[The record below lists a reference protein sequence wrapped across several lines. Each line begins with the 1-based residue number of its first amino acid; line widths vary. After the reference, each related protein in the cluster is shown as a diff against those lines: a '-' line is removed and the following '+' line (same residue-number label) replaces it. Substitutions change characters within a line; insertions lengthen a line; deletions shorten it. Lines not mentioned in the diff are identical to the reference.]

1 MADSEEGGLGA
12 RRVRFKPGG
21 KAGEGPLGPR
31 PGFLSPG
38 GKGGGE
44 GGGDSGAYKN
54 PLFAGSRSDP
64 VRCGSS
70 PGPPPPPSP
79 FPLASLPS
87 PVRRMARRGE
97 HIGWLGVIGSY
108 VIGSAMV
115 LLLVQIIVYTF
126 AIGTPMVRIVRFA
139 ADSVEESGGKVP
151 IEMNIGATDIDSIL
165 NQVISSPSVGAIMR
179 MMTPDGNEVD
189 IVEVVEPGSV
199 SKSLSLDDALPR
211 VSALSREKGNRPG
224 AGADA
229 EPAAP
234 EVPVLDILT
243 EELGDGLNDL
253 SLPVTEPVPVDE
265 LPPTDPL
272 KGVLVESPRGDAL
285 KEGLPVGSGAAE
297 GAAGAADAPEP
308 REEGRGAVE
317 EPAAPLSVAD
327 AAAEAFM
334 AWCRSAPCMDGASM
348 GCTEI
353 SRGLA
358 KGEKSPGVPAIP
370 PPREFCDAADVV
382 NLQNC
387 LCDPALLQVPQVSE
401 LVSVAPLLGAVC
413 RLSGP
418 VVAPALSNCP

>member
-1 MADSEEGGLGA
+1 MADAEEGGLAA

-21 KAGEGPLGPR
+21 AAGEGGAGPR

-38 GKGGGE
+38 KVGPGE
-44 GGGDSGAYKN
+44 GGGGDSGTYKN

-64 VRCGSS
+64 RSG
-70 PGPPPPPSP
+70 GAEQPPP

-87 PVRRMARRGE
+87 PVRSMARRGRAV
-97 HIGWLGVIGSY
+97 GWLGVVGSY

-126 AIGTPMVRIVRFA
+126 AIGTPMVQIVRFA
-139 ADSVEESGGKVP
+139 AESVEASGGKVP

-165 NQVISSPSVGAIMR
+165 NQVLSSPSVGAIMR
-179 MMTPDGNEVD
+179 MMTPEGNEID

-199 SKSLSLDDALPR
+199 PKSLSLDDALPR
-211 VSALSREKGNRPG
+211 VSALSREKGNRG

-229 EPAAP
+229 KPVAP
-234 EVPVLDILT
+234 EVPVLEILT

-272 KGVLVESPRGDAL
+272 KGVLVENPRGDAL
-285 KEGLPVGSGAAE
+285 KEGVPVASAAAE
-297 GAAGAADAPEP
+297 GAEGAADAPQA
-308 REEGRGAVE
+308 REKGRGGAQ

-327 AAAEAFM
+327 AATEAFI
-334 AWCRSAPCMDGASM
+334 AWCRSAPCMEGASK
-348 GCTEI
+348 GCKEI

-370 PPREFCDAADVV
+370 PPKEFCDAADVV

-413 RLSGP
+413 RLSSP
-418 VVAPALSNCP
+418 VIAPPLSNCP